1 MKQLFLLALLL
12 SIQLY
17 GQIKEG
23 TYYTDEII
31 YCDIWEGVI
40 QHESYIPDEHAYL
53 HIDENGLRIYNDEL
67 IGRYYP
73 WTYIGMYQD
82 YQTYIM
88 SKRNRGVW
96 SENLEGIMIFYDLD
110 EETHWYRK
118 SIEYRFI
125 KELEEEYE
133 EVHK

>member
-1 MKQLFLLALLL
+1 
-12 SIQLY
+12 
-17 GQIKEG
+17 
-23 TYYTDEII
+23 
-31 YCDIWEGVI
+31 
-40 QHESYIPDEHAYL
+40 
-53 HIDENGLRIYNDEL
+53 
-67 IGRYYP
+67 
-73 WTYIGMYQD
+73 
-82 YQTYIM
+82 M
-88 SKRNRGVW
+88 SNRNRVVW

>member
-40 QHESYIPDEHAYL
+40 QHESYVPDEHAYL
-53 HIDENGLRIYNDEL
+53 HIDENGLRIYSDDL
-67 IGRYYP
+67 IGIYYP
-73 WTYIGMYQD
+73 WTYIGIYQD

-88 SKRNRGVW
+88 SNRNRVVW
-96 SENLEGIMIFYDLD
+96 SEDLEGIMIFYDLD
-110 EETHWYRK
+110 KESHWYRK